1 MPALSI
7 TSGRSSRHRERSQLK
22 SDPPDDSHSKRRRA
36 VVPPLT
42 RPSLAYER
50 DLLLKGARR
59 IAGIDEAGRGAL
71 AGPVAAAA
79 VVLPGQPVE
88 WFEDVDDSKRLTQ
101 RERERL
107 AKLILRDAAVGV
119 VMVPP
124 SDIDSRGIAAST
136 RLAMTTALGALG
148 GAVDGLLVDGFE
160 LPEAG
165 DLLQTALIHGD
176 QVSLSIASASI
187 IAKVARDAAMRELD
201 TQFPGYGLGR
211 NKGYG
216 TALHMEALRR
226 LGPSAIHRQSFRNVA
241 GEA

>member
-1 MPALSI
+1 M
-7 TSGRSSRHRERSQLK
+7 
-22 SDPPDDSHSKRRRA
+22 
-36 VVPPLT
+36 
-42 RPSLAYER
+42 
-50 DLLLKGARR
+50 LKGARR

-107 AKLILRDAAVGV
+107 ATLILRDAAVGV
-119 VMVPP
+119 VMIPA
-124 SDIDSRGIAAST
+124 SAIDSRGIAAST
-136 RLAMTTALGALG
+136 RLAMATALGALG

-165 DLLQTALIHGD
+165 DVLQTALIHGD
-176 QVSLSIASASI
+176 QVSLSIAAASI

-201 TQFPGYGLGR
+201 TQFRGYGLGR

-216 TALHMEALRR
+216 TAFHLEALRR
-226 LGPSAIHRQSFRNVA
+226 LGPTAIHRQSFRNVV
-241 GEA
+241 EES

>member
-1 MPALSI
+1 M
-7 TSGRSSRHRERSQLK
+7 
-22 SDPPDDSHSKRRRA
+22 
-36 VVPPLT
+36 
-42 RPSLAYER
+42 
-50 DLLLKGARR
+50 LKGARR

-79 VVLPGQPVE
+79 VVLPTQPFD

-107 AKLILRDAAVGV
+107 AELILRDAAVGLA
-119 VMVPP
+119 MIPAT
-124 SDIDSRGIAAST
+124 DIDSHGIVEAT
-136 RLAMTTALGALG
+136 RQAMTSALGALD

-160 LPEAG
+160 LPEAS

-187 IAKVARDAAMRELD
+187 IAKVARDNIMRGLD
-201 TQFPGYGLGR
+201 TRFPGYGLAK

-216 TALHMEALRR
+216 TAVHLEALRN
-226 LGPSAIHRQSFRNVA
+226 LGPSAIHRRSFRNVVQ
-241 GEA
+241 ELRPS